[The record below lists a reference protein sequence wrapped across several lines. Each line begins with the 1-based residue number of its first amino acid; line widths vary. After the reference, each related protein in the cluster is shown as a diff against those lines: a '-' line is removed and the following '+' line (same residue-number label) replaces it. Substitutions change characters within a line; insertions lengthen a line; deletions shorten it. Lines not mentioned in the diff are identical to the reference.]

1 MKKLVIPLVL
11 LLVLGGTFLFLK
23 EQRVL
28 EDKKQLRASGTIEV
42 TEVQVTPQ
50 IGGRIRS
57 LNLREGSHVQ
67 QGDLVVKLS
76 IDGLD
81 AKKEYALAQLEQA
94 EARLRELKAGN
105 REEEIREY
113 RENVR
118 ALAVKQEQALLDA
131 RRYAKLLESEIVSK
145 QEAEQ
150 YAENARIAK
159 NQLQGAKEHLRLLEK
174 GTRPEVIQQQ
184 EQAVKSARAS
194 LQMVETDLAHKEV
207 PAPISGLVLS
217 KNYEVGEVVA
227 AGAPIATLG
236 DMRDCWVKLYLPSTQ
251 IGLIRVGGETQ
262 VRVDSYPDRVFIGT
276 VREIS
281 GQAEYNPRL
290 SLTQEERANQIF
302 WVKVTLSNDEG
313 IMKPGMPA
321 DVVFAP

>member
-11 LLVLGGTFLFLK
+11 LLVLGGAFLFLK

-50 IGGRIRS
+50 IGGRILS
-57 LNLREGSHVQ
+57 LDLQEGGSVK
-67 QGDLVVKLS
+67 QGDLVVRLTL
-76 IDGLD
+76 DGLD
-81 AKKEYALAQLEQA
+81 AKKEYAFAQLEQS
-94 EARLRELKAGN
+94 EARLRELKAGT

-118 ALAVKQEQALLDA
+118 ALTVKQDQAVLEA
-131 RRYAKLLESEIVSK
+131 RRYAKLLVEDIVSR
-145 QEAEQ
+145 QEAER
-150 YAENARIAK
+150 YEESARVAR

-184 EQAVKSARAS
+184 VQAVKSARAA
-194 LQMVETDLAHKEV
+194 LQMAETDLSHKDV
-207 PAPISGLVLS
+207 RAPISGLVLS

-236 DMRDCWVKLYLPSTQ
+236 DMHDCWVKLYLPSTQ
-251 IGLIRVGGETQ
+251 IGLIRVGGAAQ
-262 VRVDSYPDRVFIGT
+262 IRVDSYSDRVFTGS

-302 WVKVTLSNDEG
+302 WVKVALSNDEG

-321 DVVFAP
+321 DVIFVP

>member
-1 MKKLVIPLVL
+1 MKKMIIPL
-11 LLVLGGTFLFLK
+11 LFLLIAGASLLFWR
-23 EQRVL
+23 EQKGI
-28 EDKKQLRASGTIEV
+28 EEQKQLRASGTIEV

-57 LNLREGSHVQ
+57 LDLLEGHFVN
-67 QGDLVVKLS
+67 QGDPVVLLTP
-76 IDGLD
+76 DDLD
-81 AKKEYALAQLEQA
+81 AKREYALAQLALA

-105 REEEIREY
+105 REEDIREY

-118 ALAVKQEQALLDA
+118 ALAVKHDQALLDA
-131 RRYAKLLESEIVSK
+131 KRYAKLLEEDVVSK

-150 YAENARIAK
+150 YTESARVTK

-194 LQMVETDLAHKEV
+194 LQMVETDLSHKEV
-207 PAPISGLVLS
+207 RAPISGLVLS

-262 VRVDSYPDRVFIGT
+262 VRVDSYPDRVFAGT

-321 DVVFAP
+321 DVVFVP